1 MKCHTTNYFNTF
13 IIVADDCPATKG
25 EIPPGTGLK
34 DTVAGIQYDLISKN
48 PYRFTSDEV
57 LLRVYMKR
65 NSIGDEN
72 HAGAKELFFSKGQA
86 CFRSSPLTKRYGWGI
101 HFNDEG
107 KMALYGSET
116 EPYGKLAGDPN
127 LTALK
132 ALRLKSS
139 DLDIVPRSVM

>member
-1 MKCHTTNYFNTF
+1 
-13 IIVADDCPATKG
+13 
-25 EIPPGTGLK
+25 
-34 DTVAGIQYDLISKN
+34 IQYDLISKN

-132 ALRLKSS
+132 ALRSKK
-139 DLDIVPRSVM
+139 